1 MALQIWLAFLAAAI
15 IIAITPGPGAAISMS
30 SGLRYGYRKTV
41 RAICGLQTAL
51 LIQLLIVAAGLGA
64 LLIASPLAFD
74 TMKFVGASYLA
85 WLGIQKW
92 RSPTRIIDD
101 TGSPPTSNLFAQ
113 GLLINL
119 TNPKAIIF
127 MAALTP
133 QFIDV
138 SRPQAMQFV
147 IMGITICCVD
157 IIVMS
162 CYALLALH
170 LRKWLKNP
178 KAMRVQDIL
187 FGSVF
192 LVAGILLA
200 ISSKP

>member
-1 MALQIWLAFLAAAI
+1 MALQIWFAYLIAAI

-30 SGLRYGYRKTV
+30 SGLRYGYRRAV

-51 LIQLLIVAAGLGA
+51 IIQLFIVAAGLGA
-64 LLIASPLAFD
+64 LLITSPLAFD
-74 TMKFVGASYLA
+74 IMKFIGASYLA

-92 RSPTRIIDD
+92 RSPTRLIDD
-101 TGSPPTSNLFAQ
+101 MGALPATNLFAQ
-113 GLLINL
+113 GLLVNL

-133 QFIDV
+133 QFIDA
-138 SRPQAMQFV
+138 SRPQAIQFV
-147 IMGITICCVD
+147 IMGMTMCSVD

-178 KAMRVQDIL
+178 KAMRMQDIF
-187 FGSVF
+187 FGGVF
-192 LVAGILLA
+192 FVAGILLA
-200 ISSKP
+200 LSSKP